1 MARMIDQIRA
11 SKLPSNMM
19 PFAAKGAL
27 NVSPAEN
34 IEILVHLAKHNKV
47 FGDLARMTLAGWD
60 EKASLAAASDPQTSR
75 EVLDY
80 LISPDN
86 LRPKLLPALLEN
98 PSVRE
103 SELAKFAIS
112 ASPESIAMMLR
123 SPRIRAAVWVLDA
136 LKPNPYQKKEQSA
149 EIQLLM
155 KGGEVAARGDEPTP
169 EPTAETIVEPT
180 PAASI
185 PATPAPLAA
194 PTSTPSPSQP
204 VAPPLKANST
214 PAPVPA
220 ATAAAEGSSPVAERG
235 TTTSEEDE
243 AVAAY
248 FFHHATEIAA
258 DEGKPFQAIG
268 GIVELLGSDYFP
280 VSPAEEIVS
289 EPEPEP
295 EPAPAPEP
303 VAADKPAELPKAI
316 VPKKPPDAAK
326 RVNTVQKINALDVKG
341 RIQLALKGSKEERSI
356 LVRDGTKVVALAV
369 LEAPKLSDGEVEKF
383 ASQKNVLEAVLRQ
396 IPLKRRFMKNYK
408 VVRNLVS
415 NPRTPLDLGL
425 GLMKN
430 LLSQDLKN
438 IANNKEIS
446 ETIRK
451 LAMKMF
457 QQKEEQ
463 ANKK

>member
-1 MARMIDQIRA
+1 MASMIDQIRA

-19 PFAAKGAL
+19 QFAAKGAL

-34 IEILVHLAKHNKV
+34 IEILVYLAKHNKV
-47 FGDLARMTLAGWD
+47 FGELARMTLAGWD
-60 EKASLAAASDPQTSR
+60 EKASLRVASDPQSPP

-80 LISPDN
+80 LVSPDN

-103 SELAKFAIS
+103 SELSKFAIS
-112 ASPESIAMMLR
+112 ASAESIGMMLR
-123 SPRIRAAVWVLDA
+123 SPRIRSAVKVLDA
-136 LKPNPYQKKEQSA
+136 LKPNPYLKKEQLDDIKS
-149 EIQLLM
+149 LL
-155 KGGEVAARGDEPTP
+155 KAGEVAARGDEPMPDAKP
-169 EPTAETIVEPT
+169 ESIGPAMLVAEMQVEPSE
-180 PAASI
+180 PV
-185 PATPAPLAA
+185 APGAHAQVSA
-194 PTSTPSPSQP
+194 PPSQP
-204 VAPPLKANST
+204 ASPPEE
-214 PAPVPA
+214 
-220 ATAAAEGSSPVAERG
+220 AAAAAPQSLNVPEASGPATESGAA
-235 TTTSEEDE
+235 TSEEDE
-243 AVAAY
+243 AIAAY

-268 GIVELLGSDYFP
+268 GIVELLGNDYFP
-280 VSPAEEIVS
+280 VSPAEEVVS

-295 EPAPAPEP
+295 EPAP
-303 VAADKPAELPKAI
+303 VQKAAEAPKA
-316 VPKKPPDAAK
+316 VLPTKPPEATK

-457 QQKEEQ
+457 QQKEAQ